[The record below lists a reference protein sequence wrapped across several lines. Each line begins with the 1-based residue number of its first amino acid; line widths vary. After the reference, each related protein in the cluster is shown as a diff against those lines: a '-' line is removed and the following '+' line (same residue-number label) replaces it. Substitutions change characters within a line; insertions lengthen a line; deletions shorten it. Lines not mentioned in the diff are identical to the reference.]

1 MTRQEPLDEIDTFYR
16 GRLAAPQTLRDLPPL
31 SPDYAADLL
40 AALPEGMVGTSFGC
54 GNPVALAGIQPGDT
68 VIDLGCGAGLD
79 VLLAAARTGPR
90 GRVIGIDAS
99 AALLD
104 RARANA
110 AKAGI
115 AHAEFREGRIEALP
129 LADASADW
137 VISNCVV
144 NLSMDKPAVF
154 AEIARVLKPGGN
166 AVISDLVAE
175 GLPGW
180 VAAHRDLYAACIA
193 GAVSEAVYT
202 DLARAAGL
210 DDVRVIDRMVYDAGM
225 VRALVAEELPVAID
239 GLAARLGMGRE
250 ATLDHV
256 AGELAGC
263 IQSIKLTA
271 RRRPG

>member
-40 AALPEGMVGTSFGC
+40 AALPEGMVGTSYGC

-154 AEIARVLKPGGN
+154 AEIARVLK
-166 AVISDLVAE
+166 
-175 GLPGW
+175 
-180 VAAHRDLYAACIA
+180 
-193 GAVSEAVYT
+193 
-202 DLARAAGL
+202 ARG
-210 DDVRVIDRMVYDAGM
+210 VTR
-225 VRALVAEELPVAID
+225 
-239 GLAARLGMGRE
+239 
-250 ATLDHV
+250 
-256 AGELAGC
+256 
-263 IQSIKLTA
+263 
-271 RRRPG
+271 